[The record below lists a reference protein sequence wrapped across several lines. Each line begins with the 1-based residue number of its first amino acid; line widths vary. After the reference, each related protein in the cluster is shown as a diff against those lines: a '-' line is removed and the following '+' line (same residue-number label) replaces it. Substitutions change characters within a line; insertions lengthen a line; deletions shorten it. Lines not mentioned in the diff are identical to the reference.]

1 MVNAVCTDKERCQV
15 YIVKF
20 SESKLQKTEDYM
32 MPFEHKNVCLEVQ
45 SPNYPE
51 GWQTTIHFKDFRN
64 KCILGKTEPP
74 SSVVTLAPHK
84 EVNEQGSMQVRASE
98 MAEGVL

>member
-1 MVNAVCTDKERCQV
+1 M
-15 YIVKF
+15 KF

-51 GWQTTIHFKDFRN
+51 GWQTTIHFK
-64 KCILGKTEPP
+64 T
-74 SSVVTLAPHK
+74 
-84 EVNEQGSMQVRASE
+84 SE
-98 MAEGVL
+98 TSAF